1 MCQQFWLL
9 GDNLSCTCP
18 LLVLDQQIADT
29 PDLPKG
35 CQSNPYAQL
44 SPTAKK
50 HPNHSLY
57 LTTSNLPLPFA
68 SVRRLNL
75 VSYPALGLRY
85 YTAVQLTPLNPHQ
98 VYKITQL
105 ASLVVVTVSDPL
117 KNPFNPHVRDLNL
130 RKWAIPQ
137 DWRHQLLATQN
148 SLQNQLPSASP
159 LESCLY
165 HPDAQPPIQRSTAIY
180 LTPAI
185 VSTSVVPETAW
196 WQVSKLLPV
205 SQWNS

>member
-1 MCQQFWLL
+1 MSNQEKEECQTQTQTLNSFINRTQWRKLCHTEDHCKTMSITTLL
-9 GDNLSCTCP
+9 NTPSLTYVSTVLTSGRRFELYLSTTRFRPTNCWHTWP
-18 LLVLDQQIADT
+18 SQ
-29 PDLPKG
+29 G

-98 VYKITQL
+98 VYKITQS

-117 KNPFNPHVRDLNL
+117 K
-130 RKWAIPQ
+130 
-137 DWRHQLLATQN
+137 
-148 SLQNQLPSASP
+148 PS
-159 LESCLY
+159 
-165 HPDAQPPIQRSTAIY
+165 
-180 LTPAI
+180 
-185 VSTSVVPETAW
+185 
-196 WQVSKLLPV
+196 
-205 SQWNS
+205 